1 MIVDNIYNASLYYN
15 INNRFQKAFD
25 YLKTIDLANCK
36 DGSFEVDG
44 KNIIAITS
52 SNSLKIK
59 KNALLETHKR
69 YIDIHIPI
77 SGKEIFGWK
86 SAKGPMNSVN
96 KYDSENDFELFHDTP
111 TTYITITPG
120 EFVIFLAEDAHAPLI
135 GSGELRKIIF
145 KIAID

>member
-1 MIVDNIYNASLYYN
+1 MIVDNIYNAPLYYN

-25 YLKTIDLANCK
+25 FLKSIDLTTCRE
-36 DGSFEVDG
+36 GSFEVDG

-52 SNSLKIK
+52 SNTLKIK

-77 SGKEIFGWK
+77 SGNEIFGWK
-86 SAKGPMNSVN
+86 SAKGLMSSVN
-96 KYDSENDFELFHDTP
+96 GYDSENDFELFHDTP
-111 TTYITITPG
+111 TTYFSLTPG
-120 EFVIFLAEDAHAPLI
+120 EFVVFLPQDAHAPLI